1 MTYQKRLFASILFT
15 LIMFAAVCGAMMIV
29 TSCQESRY
37 PNILETMP
45 NLK

>member
-1 MTYQKRLFASILFT
+1 MNYQKHLFASILFT
-15 LIMFAAVCGAMMIV
+15 LIMFAAICGVMTFA
-29 TSCQESRY
+29 TSCQKSRY